1 METTRWRGIIPA
13 LVTPLTA
20 AGDIDAP
27 ALRRVIQ
34 FALDGGVDGLS
45 VLGSTGEGALLPMAA
60 QRRALEVAVE
70 AKGEKPVLA
79 GVIASVPADA
89 RDFAR
94 MALESGADG
103 VLVTPPFYYL
113 LEQQAVISFFTYL
126 DHELHGPV
134 FIYHIPQ
141 FTKVTLE
148 PDTVARL
155 ADLPHI
161 AGIKDS
167 SRDVDFHRRL
177 LEATRDRDFAVFTG
191 AGALLS
197 VNTAGGG
204 AGTIA
209 GCANLVPQD
218 LVRLR
223 RTLGEGNTAE
233 AERLQQ
239 RVAALEDAVRQFP
252 FPANW
257 KACLEIA
264 GLLLAHPAFP
274 LHRLSAV
281 QMTGLRE
288 ALHDLGVVP
297 QRV

>member
-1 METTRWRGIIPA
+1 MATTRWRGVIPA

-20 AGDIDAP
+20 VGDLDAP
-27 ALRRVIQ
+27 ALRRLIQ
-34 FALDGGVDGLS
+34 LTLDGGVDGLS
-45 VLGSTGEGALLPMAA
+45 VLGSTGEGALLPGPV
-60 QRRALEVAVE
+60 QRRALQVTVE
-70 AKGEKPVLA
+70 AKGDRPVLA
-79 GVIASVPADA
+79 GVIASIPADA
-89 RDFAR
+89 RDFAH
-94 MALESGADG
+94 MALENGADG

-113 LEQQAVISFFTYL
+113 LDQEAVLSFFTYL
-126 DHELHGPV
+126 NREVRGPV

-148 PDTVARL
+148 PETVARL
-155 ADLPHI
+155 AALPHI

-167 SRDVDFHRRL
+167 SRDIDFHQRL
-177 LEATRDRDFAVFTG
+177 LQAIRGEDFAVFTG
-191 AGALLS
+191 AGALLT
-197 VNTAGGG
+197 VNRAGGG

-223 RTLGEGNTAE
+223 RTLDERNTAE
-233 AERLQQ
+233 AERLQR
-239 RVAALEDAVRQFP
+239 RVAALEDAVRRFP

-264 GLLLAHPAFP
+264 GLLTANPAFP
-274 LHRLSAV
+274 IHRLSAE
-281 QMTGLRE
+281 QTNDLRE
-288 ALHDLGVVP
+288 VLQYLGVVP

>member
-1 METTRWRGIIPA
+1 MRWRGIIPA
-13 LVTPLTA
+13 LITPLTA
-20 AGDIDAP
+20 VGDLDVP
-27 ALRRVIQ
+27 GLRRVIQ
-34 FALDGGVDGLS
+34 FTLEGGVHGLS
-45 VLGSTGEGALLPMAA
+45 ILGSTGEGALLPAA
-60 QRRALEVAVE
+60 VQWRALEVAL
-70 AKGEKPVLA
+70 KIKDDRPVLA

-94 MALESGADG
+94 TALESGADA

-113 LEQQAVISFFTYL
+113 LDQEAVLSFFTYL

-148 PDTVARL
+148 PETVAHL

-161 AGIKDS
+161 VGIKDS
-167 SRDVDFHRRL
+167 SRDVEFHRRI
-177 LEATRDRDFAVFTG
+177 LEVTRGKDFTVFTG

-197 VNTAGGG
+197 VNMAGGG
-204 AGTIA
+204 GGTIA
-209 GCANLVPQD
+209 GCANLVPRD
-218 LVRLR
+218 LVRLW
-223 RTLGEGNTAE
+223 RTLVEGNTAE
-233 AERLQQ
+233 AGRLQQ

-257 KACLEIA
+257 KVCLEIA
-264 GLLLAHPAFP
+264 GLLSANPAFP
-274 LHRLSAV
+274 LRQISV
-281 QMTGLRE
+281 EQRNGLRKV
-288 ALHDLGVVP
+288 LQDLGILP

>member
-1 METTRWRGIIPA
+1 METMRWRGIIPA

-20 AGDIDAP
+20 AGDIDAA

-34 FALDGGVDGLS
+34 FVLDGGVDGLS
-45 VLGSTGEGALLPMAA
+45 VLGSTGEGALLPALA
-60 QRRALEVAVE
+60 QRRALEVAVG

-94 MALESGADG
+94 MAFESGADG

-113 LEQQAVISFFTYL
+113 LDQQAVLSFFTYL
-126 DHELHGPV
+126 DRELQSPV

-141 FTKVTLE
+141 FTKVMLE
-148 PDTVARL
+148 PETVARL

-167 SRDVDFHRRL
+167 SRDIDFHRRL
-177 LEATRDRDFAVFTG
+177 LEATRGKDFAVFTG
-191 AGALLS
+191 AGAVLS
-197 VNTAGGG
+197 INAAGGG

-209 GCANLVPQD
+209 GCANLVPRD
-218 LVRLR
+218 LVRLKR
-223 RTLGEGNTAE
+223 ALAEGNTAE
-233 AERLQQ
+233 ADRLQQ

-264 GLLLAHPAFP
+264 GLLSAHPAFP
-274 LHRLSAV
+274 VPRLSAE
-281 QMTGLRE
+281 QMNALRE

>member
-1 METTRWRGIIPA
+1 METMRWRGVIPA

-20 AGDIDAP
+20 LGDLDAP

-34 FALDGGVDGLS
+34 FTLDGGVDGLS
-45 VLGSTGEGALLPMAA
+45 VLGSTGEGALLPAPV
-60 QRRALEVAVE
+60 QRRALQVTME
-70 AKGEKPVLA
+70 AKGDRPVLA
-79 GVIASVPADA
+79 GVIASIPADA
-89 RDFAR
+89 RDFAH

-113 LEQQAVISFFTYL
+113 LDQEAVLSFFTYL
-126 DHELHGPV
+126 NREVRGPV

-148 PDTVARL
+148 PETVARL

-167 SRDVDFHRRL
+167 SRDIDFHRRL
-177 LEATRDRDFAVFTG
+177 LQATRGKDFAVFTG
-191 AGALLS
+191 AGALLT
-197 VNTAGGG
+197 VNLAGGG

-223 RTLGEGNTAE
+223 RTVEERNTAE
-233 AERLQQ
+233 AERLQR
-239 RVAALEDAVRQFP
+239 RVAALEDAVRRFP

-264 GLLLAHPAFP
+264 GLLTANPAFP
-274 LHRLSAV
+274 IHRLSAE
-281 QMTGLRE
+281 QTNGLRE
-288 ALHDLGVVP
+288 ALQYLGVVP